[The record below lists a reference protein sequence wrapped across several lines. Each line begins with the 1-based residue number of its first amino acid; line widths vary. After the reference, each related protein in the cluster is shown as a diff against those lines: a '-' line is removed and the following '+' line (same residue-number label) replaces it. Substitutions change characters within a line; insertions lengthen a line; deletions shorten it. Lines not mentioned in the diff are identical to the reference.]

1 VRVVCSLS
9 CRQRELPVTCDARRI
24 HGRDGKWYRRPMKC
38 TSILSAL
45 VILSAALGGCG
56 WSQNQKDGVKQVVSQ
71 GFEKGL
77 AKDGKT
83 VDPKVLDA
91 WATCFADKVAQ
102 RWKSF
107 DDFKSDQT
115 NPDAEKFRKDCA
127 DQTKLFDAITVK
139 K

>member
-1 VRVVCSLS
+1 MKYFPVV
-9 CRQRELPVTCDARRI
+9 
-24 HGRDGKWYRRPMKC
+24 
-38 TSILSAL
+38 SAFVL
-45 VILSAALGGCG
+45 VAALGACG
-56 WSQNQKDGVKQVVSQ
+56 WSQNQKDGVKQVASQ

-77 AKDGKT
+77 EKDGKT

-91 WATCFADKVAQ
+91 WATCFADKVAT

-107 DDFKSDQT
+107 DDFKGDQN
-115 NPDAEKFRKDCA
+115 NPDADKFRKDCA